1 MLDPR
6 VRLLIGAMVLRGSEH
21 VSAAQ
26 PTLKK
31 LDKPVKEINAHV
43 KKSVWFGFKCIGP
56 RNSTLALTLSQK

>member
-1 MLDPR
+1 MDKSYIILTTGRRVCVLDPR

-21 VSAAQ
+21 VSAVQ

-43 KKSVWFGFKCIGP
+43 KKVFGLV
-56 RNSTLALTLSQK
+56 SSA